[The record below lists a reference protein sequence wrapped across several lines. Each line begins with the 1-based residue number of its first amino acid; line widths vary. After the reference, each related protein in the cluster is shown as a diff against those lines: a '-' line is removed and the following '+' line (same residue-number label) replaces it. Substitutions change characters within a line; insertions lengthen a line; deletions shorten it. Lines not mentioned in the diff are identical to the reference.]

1 MGRDADGS
9 VIYRMALLCAP
20 ALLGGLS
27 LTDLPRDGPE
37 DGRSP
42 CTVWIY
48 SSVLLAIQ
56 LRLNLAATP

>member
-1 MGRDADGS
+1 MQ
-9 VIYRMALLCAP
+9 MALLSIGWLCCVP
-20 ALLGGLS
+20 LPCLGGLS